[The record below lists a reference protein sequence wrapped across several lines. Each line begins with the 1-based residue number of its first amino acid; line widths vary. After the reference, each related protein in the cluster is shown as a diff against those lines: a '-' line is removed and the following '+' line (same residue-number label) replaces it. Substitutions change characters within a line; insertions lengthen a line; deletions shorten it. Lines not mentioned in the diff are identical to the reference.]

1 MKQHITKEQ
10 WNQLRDKDVHILLDG
25 LTWETN
31 YPEKVITI
39 GQMIKFLGDYWDWYV
54 RENCIGMDSEAMLPE
69 KICDNLFEA
78 VKCKLKK

>member
-1 MKQHITKEQ
+1 MELDKKQSDYFLGWMSNKGYYESGEPHIT
-10 WNQLRDKDVHILLDG
+10 IS
-25 LTWETN
+25 
-31 YPEKVITI
+31 I
-39 GQMIKFLGDYWDWYV
+39 MIEFLGDYWDWYV